1 MAEYWITVKEAAT
14 LLNVSERAIQLNAE
28 RRQLEYKYV
37 PGKGK
42 NGQQLRILLESLMKS
57 FL

>member
-42 NGQQLRILLESLMKS
+42 NGQRFGYYSKAL
-57 FL
+57 